1 MPSGQVFINYRRDD
15 SEGYVGRIY
24 DRLAQRFPDRIFRD
38 VTGLRPGDNFV
49 DALEREGRN
58 CQVLLAVV
66 GRHWLTVTGALGGR
80 RLDDPNDILR
90 QEIVRALERNV
101 LVIPILV
108 GGAQPPKAEELPDD
122 IRLLANL
129 QALPITEFDFEAD
142 IDRLIRRLEQALDD
156 SCSGSQPT
164 RRFSQSDLNELMSR
178 AHSAIA
184 RQDWSSAIPAL
195 QSVLVLNPADA
206 EAASQLQFAV
216 RQKELA
222 GLFARGQAFYEK
234 KDYTAALGC
243 FQQVRT
249 KGGNYNDVDSLIA
262 EIHLGSTS
270 ALPPKPTRL
279 RWIVAGGLA
288 VLALLFVVVIALVN
302 QEQSA
307 TPAPI
312 VYGSTSSTP
321 LTTPAGTTSVS
332 KTGSNVSKTGSNSP
346 ETYAWLRDITSAM
359 AAIKSWRDH
368 ITGLLASAP
377 ATVEQAQ
384 SMAQQLLAALDSY
397 DQQLNNLTVLL
408 TRGEQQNLLTTPQDR
423 LQAQAI
429 GQVCDIRK
437 EQSAKLRYEAQL
449 LLQYNPMFVAPQVL
463 QSELMPI
470 DAQIRDLDMRAA
482 QIMTAAGL
490 Q

>member
-24 DRLAQRFPDRIFRD
+24 DRLAHRFPDRIFRD

-66 GRHWLTVTGALGGR
+66 GKHWLTVTGALGGR

-90 QEIVRALERNV
+90 QEIVRALERNI
-101 LVIPILV
+101 LVIPVLV
-108 GGAQPPKAEELPDD
+108 GGALPPKTEELPDD
-122 IRLLANL
+122 IKLLANL

-142 IDRLIRRLEQALDD
+142 IDRLIRLLEQALDG
-156 SCSGSQPT
+156 SCSGSQST
-164 RRFSQSDLNELMSR
+164 SGFSHSDLNELMGR
-178 AHSAIA
+178 ARSAIA

-195 QSVLVLNPADA
+195 QSVLVLNPSDA
-206 EAASQLQFAV
+206 EAASQLQFSV

-222 GLFARGQAFYEK
+222 GLFARGQVFYEK
-234 KDYTAALGC
+234 KDYPAALHC

-262 EIHLGSTS
+262 EIQLGSAS
-270 ALPPKPTRL
+270 IRPSKPKRM
-279 RWIVAGGLA
+279 RWIFAGVFA
-288 VLALLFVVVIALVN
+288 VLAVSFVVIIAIVN
-302 QEQSA
+302 QEQQPTTPAPVVYGAASSPPVA
-307 TPAPI
+307 TPAA
-312 VYGSTSSTP
+312 STAVSQ
-321 LTTPAGTTSVS
+321 PA
-332 KTGSNVSKTGSNSP
+332 SNSP
-346 ETYAWLRDITSAM
+346 ETYAWLRETASAL

-368 ITGLLASAP
+368 ITGLLGSAP

-384 SMAQQLLAALDSY
+384 FMARQLLAALDSY
-397 DQQLNNLTVLL
+397 DKELNNLTALL

-449 LLQYNPMFVAPQVL
+449 LLQYNPMLVAPQAL
-463 QSELMPI
+463 QSELMPL

-482 QIMTAAGL
+482 QIMGAAGL

>member
-80 RLDDPNDILR
+80 RLDDPKDILR

-178 AHSAIA
+178 AHSGIA
-184 RQDWSSAIPAL
+184 RQDWNSAIPAL

-234 KDYTAALGC
+234 KDYAAALGC
-243 FQQVRT
+243 FQQVRA

-262 EIHLGSTS
+262 EIHLGATS
-270 ALPPKPTRL
+270 ARPSKPKRL
-279 RWIVAGGLA
+279 RWILAVGFA
-288 VLALLFVVVIALVN
+288 VLAMLFVVVIAIVN
-302 QEQSA
+302 QEQQPT
-307 TPAPI
+307 TPAPV
-312 VYGSTSSTP
+312 VYGSTSSPP
-321 LTTPAGTTSVS
+321 LATPAS
-332 KTGSNVSKTGSNSP
+332 KTAASQTGSNSP
-346 ETYAWLRDITSAM
+346 ETYTWLRDVTSAM

-368 ITGLLASAP
+368 ITGLLGSAP

-408 TRGEQQNLLTTPQDR
+408 TRGEQQNLLTRPQDR

-482 QIMTAAGL
+482 QIMAGAGL